1 MDNIKLEQL
10 EQQVIKLMQ
19 SHSEIVEEN
28 KLLHKRLAREARD
41 KTILLNEKDAIA
53 SKLKSIISQ
62 IKERIL

>member
-10 EQQVIKLMQ
+10 EQQVMKLMQ
-19 SHSEIVEEN
+19 SHAEVVEEN
-28 KLLHKRLAREARD
+28 QLLHKRLAKESRE
-41 KTILLNEKDAIA
+41 KTLLLNDKDAIA